1 MKIKLISGSRIHLG
15 FYNIK
20 SFSTVYGSAGIY
32 LEEPKTIVEV
42 THSKNNI
49 VIKGLESNEIDRVSK
64 LLKEFCGEKGITAEL
79 VASPPRHVGLGSTT
93 QILLSIARAGL
104 SLCVKKQNKIN
115 TKYLAAKLGRGLA
128 SGIGLYGF
136 MYGGFV
142 VDGGRKINKNT
153 LSTPSNVK
161 DLPFLLY
168 RRSFPKKLK
177 ILLVLPEKYTGLDE
191 RSEEPIIKKIPE
203 IDVSTN
209 IKLLSIFHGKILRGI
224 VDNDYRLFGEGVN
237 YLQDL
242 LGEVFRPYQGGRFS
256 HDVTEKII
264 GILRSNGAYGA
275 GQSSWGPLAYGFFSG
290 KKLRN
295 YLEKIKLSLEKE
307 NISFK
312 TIITTAR
319 NRGYEIRIS

>member
-1 MKIKLISGSRIHLG
+1 MRIKLISGSRIHLG

-20 SFSTVYGSAGIY
+20 SFNTVYGSIGVY
-32 LEEPKTIVEV
+32 LEEPKTVVEV
-42 THSKNNI
+42 TKSENNFF
-49 VIKGLESNEIDRVSK
+49 IKGLESDETDRVRE
-64 LLKEFCGEKGITAEL
+64 LLKEYCGEKGVTAEL

-93 QILLSIARAGL
+93 QILLSITRASL
-104 SLCVKKQNKIN
+104 TLCVKKQKKIN

-136 MYGGFV
+136 MYGGFI
-142 VDGGRKINKNT
+142 VDGGRKIDKNT
-153 LSTPSNVK
+153 LPTPSEVK

-168 RRSFPKKLK
+168 RKSFPKQLK

-191 RSEEPIIKKIPE
+191 ISEEPIIKKIPE
-203 IDVSTN
+203 IDISTN
-209 IKLLSIFHGKILRGI
+209 SRLLSVFYGKILRGI
-224 VDNDYRLFGEGVN
+224 VDNDFRLFGEGVN

-264 GILRSNGAYGA
+264 EILRSNGAFGA

-290 KKLRN
+290 RKLESNLKSIR
-295 YLEKIKLSLEKE
+295 LSLEKE
-307 NISFK
+307 NISYK

-319 NRGYEIRIS
+319 NRGYEIKLL